1 MHNFDNAWELSRDNF
16 NIEVIES
23 NKKPYDVPMHHVFEI
38 KTKHDFSL
46 RAAYHFPSKEEK
58 PSISVSCIDNE
69 RYEYKESFSTAEFR
83 ILYPGAPSVINFNYI
98 SPSTTNFYAR
108 CWNYDNKKL
117 TNFTGYTIYYEAYK
131 STEPTKV
138 NVNTIDIVHDVESH
152 DYSIAS
158 QANRT
163 DPNTYVR
170 VKFINLDDK
179 PNYIFRVHRIEKN

>member
-1 MHNFDNAWELSRDNF
+1 LKRNEMVTFNSYSKIEKTYSCIAEMHNFDNAWEL
-16 NIEVIES
+16 
-23 NKKPYDVPMHHVFEI
+23 
-38 KTKHDFSL
+38 
-46 RAAYHFPSKEEK
+46 
-58 PSISVSCIDNE
+58 
-69 RYEYKESFSTAEFR
+69 ESFSTAEFR

-158 QANRT
+158 QANKT
-163 DPNTYVR
+163 DTLPCYT
-170 VKFINLDDK
+170 KFL
-179 PNYIFRVHRIEKN
+179 FLL